1 MGFRKN
7 KKRKTREKCT
17 KIPPNIM
24 STICDVN
31 NLGSSNMSHAIA
43 CANESIFG
51 HELEN
56 INYKP
61 SPVKHAYECTTITY
75 DVLTAMFLL
84 YVNVPYR
91 SKCITNDVL
100 TAMFLLYVYGPYRSK
115 CNPS

>member
-1 MGFRKN
+1 
-7 KKRKTREKCT
+7 
-17 KIPPNIM
+17 M

-100 TAMFLLYVYGPYRSK
+100 TAMFLLYVYVPYRSKCITNDVLTAMFLLYVYGPYRSK